1 MGLVGIVIYT
11 ASLLVGQP
19 HPILKV
25 IKQKLVNI
33 SWGKAVLT
41 EDLIKFSHKIST
53 SKAVCVTS
61 HVSTDWLEC
70 WPHIHTDCRG
80 TSGCLCYASPVC
92 DSWVSPCLWI
102 CIHMY
107 CRDIWFPHDPTS
119 NDGWAVLE
127 IVPYVHR
134 DYRSTS
140 PLHAQTLYDV
150 AD

>member
-33 SWGKAVLT
+33 SWGKAVLS

-92 DSWVSPCLWI
+92 ES
-102 CIHMY
+102 
-107 CRDIWFPHDPTS
+107 
-119 NDGWAVLE
+119 
-127 IVPYVHR
+127 
-134 DYRSTS
+134 
-140 PLHAQTLYDV
+140 
-150 AD
+150 